1 MHPIPLLPSPSVVH
15 GATAAARHGTSRT
28 PPRPLRA
35 GLAVAALLLA
45 GSSATTQAQTIP
57 AFEPWAIN
65 GGSAAPLRNV
75 VRVSAGSGHSC
86 AGLAGGAMRCW
97 GDNVYGQL
105 GDGSSDERWVAVA
118 VIGLGSGVQSIAT
131 GGSHSCAVAHGA
143 ARCWAYNYFGQVG
156 DGTDTDRDI
165 PTPVIGLAS
174 GTSAISAGM
183 NHSCALTSTGGVKCW
198 GANGFGQLGDGTDT
212 NRLSPVNVSG
222 LGSGVQAI
230 SAGGEHSCALTSG
243 GGVRCWGNNDFGQL
257 GDNSSNG
264 RLTPV
269 NVVGLTSGVQSISAG
284 RFHTCAVMTT
294 GAVKCWGNNE
304 DGQLGDGTSTD
315 RYTPVDVANFA
326 SGGRFAAAGHSHTC
340 ASTTGGAVRCW
351 GNNSWGQLGNGSFT
365 PSLVPVAVSGL
376 ASGVQAIDAGDSHTC
391 AASSDG
397 MARCWGEN
405 TYGQLGDN
413 TWSNRNTPVI
423 VLQDEEIFRGRFE

>member
-35 GLAVAALLLA
+35 ALAVAALLLT
-45 GSSATTQAQTIP
+45 GSSFSVEAQTVHTSG
-57 AFEPWAIN
+57 PWAIN
-65 GGSAAPLRNV
+65 GGSAAPLRGV

-156 DGTDTDRDI
+156 DGSDSDRDL
-165 PTPVIGLAS
+165 PTPVSGLSS
-174 GTSAISAGM
+174 GVAATSTGM
-183 NHSCALTSTGGVKCW
+183 NHSCALTT
-198 GANGFGQLGDGTDT
+198 
-212 NRLSPVNVSG
+212 
-222 LGSGVQAI
+222 
-230 SAGGEHSCALTSG
+230 G

-269 NVVGLTSGVQSISAG
+269 NVVGLTSGVQAISAG

-304 DGQLGDGTSTD
+304 DGQLGDGTTSD

-340 ASTTGGAVRCW
+340 ASTTGGSVRCW
-351 GNNSWGQLGNGSFT
+351 GNNSWGQLGNGGFT
-365 PSLVPVAVSGL
+365 SSLVPVAVSGL

-405 TYGQLGDN
+405 AFGQLGDN

-423 VLQDEEIFRGRFE
+423 VLQDEAIFRGRFE